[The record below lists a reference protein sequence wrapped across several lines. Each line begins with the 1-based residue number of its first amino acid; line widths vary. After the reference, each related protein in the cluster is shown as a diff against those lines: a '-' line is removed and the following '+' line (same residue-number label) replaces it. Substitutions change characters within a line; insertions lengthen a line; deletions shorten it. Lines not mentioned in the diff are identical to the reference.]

1 MLKILI
7 KLAGYKTITEF
18 CNKNNF
24 HQSHVSRLDT
34 NNLTLSMQVRICSAL
49 GISLI
54 KYRILLKRLE
64 DIKYE
69 MKERE

>member
-34 NNLTLSMQVRICSAL
+34 NNLTLSMQVRICNAL

-54 KYRILLKRLE
+54 RYRTILERLQNIQIE
-64 DIKYE
+64 IKE
-69 MKERE
+69 KG